1 MEGGNGVVG
10 DQLSVTSKHA
20 TAWIQ
25 EGDNNDITTKATTEI
40 LPTRSSKLKD
50 YLVKDMTLNT
60 KLNKKA
66 YWHCLL
72 PAEKRKS
79 LYICTFWY

>member
-1 MEGGNGVVG
+1 MLENNQPGLNINHFVPWKDGTTAVTNVSCLWAVEGGNSVVG

-25 EGDNNDITTKATTEI
+25 SGDNSDTTTKATTEI

-50 YLVKDMTLNT
+50 
-60 KLNKKA
+60 
-66 YWHCLL
+66 
-72 PAEKRKS
+72 
-79 LYICTFWY
+79 